1 VTNPSYTFSHNWFNN
16 LTAKIWQAHLLPHKP
31 SIQSYLEV
39 GVCEAQSLVW
49 VLENL
54 LDGKPHGMA
63 VGVDP
68 FLDSRNW
75 HKGEGD
81 TAKRLAFGN
90 LSALTGV
97 QPVRTEGTPS
107 WTWITGGRFPAV
119 ELITEPSQLW
129 LKKEHREFD
138 LAYVDGNHDAP
149 NALLDI
155 LLCFNLLRVGGIL
168 VIDDYDRRQARGG
181 RIQVQAAVQAFEDT
195 HHGLYDELYRHY
207 KQVAFVKQNR
217 RRRGE
222 YPPMLVA
229 QPCIIPDGPTGDE

>member
-1 VTNPSYTFSHNWFNN
+1 MKPTYTFSHNWFNN
-16 LTAKIWQAHLLPHKP
+16 LTAKIWSKCLLPHKP
-31 SIQSYLEV
+31 RISSYLEV

-54 LDGKPHGMA
+54 LDDKVDGIA

-90 LSALTGV
+90 LSAHMGV
-97 QPVRTEGTPS
+97 QPGHSEGSTS
-107 WTWITGGRFPAV
+107 WTWMRGRSPFV
-119 ELITEPSQLW
+119 ELRAEPSQQW

-138 LAYVDGNHDAP
+138 LVYVDGNHDAP

-207 KQVAFVKQNR
+207 KQVAFIKQNR

-229 QPCIIPDGPTGDE
+229 QPCIVPDGPTGDE